1 MEPLRVWFF
10 VRASGTYT
18 AKVSGALGELAAVV
32 TPPSSR
38 TRYQGL
44 PEAWSLLFDAQ
55 KRVRCQTA
63 GYVADRFE
71 AGATAAGRGLSF
83 GVLAT
88 LGLELPYQAGDVRL
102 QAIQKVS
109 RLLEPAGLVP
119 VAVSK
124 AEDLPAWWTSMVQ
137 GAE

>member
-18 AKVSGALGELAAVV
+18 AKVSGALGELAAAV

-38 TRYQGL
+38 TRYQGM

-55 KRVRCQTA
+55 KKVRCQTA

-102 QAIQKVS
+102 QAIQKAS
-109 RLLEPAGLVP
+109 RLLEPTGLVP

-124 AEDLPAWWTSMVQ
+124 AEDLPAWWTSTVQ